1 MLRNPNDYK
10 LGYENML
17 FLINNANREL
27 VEMIFINTSYK
38 NSRIAYNKYR
48 HGICNAYYDH
58 YFSTEQKR
66 KIEYYKSIFKRNK
79 YVKGLTKSCIKNDV
93 VTEYHF

>member
-17 FLINNANREL
+17 FLIHNANREL
-27 VEMIFINTSYK
+27 IEMIFVNTSYK
-38 NSRIAYNKYR
+38 NRRIAYNKYR

-58 YFSTEQKR
+58 YFSTKQKQIVENNKLPLVR
-66 KIEYYKSIFKRNK
+66 K
-79 YVKGLTKSCIKNDV
+79 
-93 VTEYHF
+93 

>member
-17 FLINNANREL
+17 FLIHTANREL
-27 VEMIFINTSYK
+27 IEMIFVNTSYK
-38 NSRIAYNKYR
+38 NRRIAYNKYR

-58 YFSTEQKR
+58 YFSTEQKQI
-66 KIEYYKSIFKRNK
+66 IEHNKLFFKR
-79 YVKGLTKSCIKNDV
+79 GR
-93 VTEYHF
+93 